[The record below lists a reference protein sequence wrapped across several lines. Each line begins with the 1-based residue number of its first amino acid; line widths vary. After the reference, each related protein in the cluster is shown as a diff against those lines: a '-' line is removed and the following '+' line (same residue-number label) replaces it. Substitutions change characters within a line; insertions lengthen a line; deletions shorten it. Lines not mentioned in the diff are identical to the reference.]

1 MRRLLAIIAFLVT
14 GCTLWAN
21 GDPVATFC
29 ALTLSRNPIGVHVPE
44 VQLKD
49 EHLTVT
55 PVGRYTLVRV
65 EYLLYNNSKKDFAN
79 LPYGFPI
86 DYYRHG
92 SERWA
97 SLDGN
102 SESVA
107 EVGWRDDYIT
117 EVAFTLNGIQLP
129 FQISADSLLKAGR
142 PLLTP
147 AEAAKDKNGDLFET
161 RLDSINYALYKYESD
176 LLRRWYYTR
185 LNIPAGKAVKLVV
198 QYRVENSCTVSLP
211 QQDAQVSQPRGHC
224 RFAYDFSPA
233 SYWGNGKAETFAVLV
248 DVSRVRTGRNLEDTN
263 SCVPHGLSMRKI
275 KGDRWHYTS
284 RNFDLAKAEPLSFY
298 YWFEN
303 EPARLTDLFNHRISP
318 DRYTVEVSGSDPK
331 YPAANLSDMDLGTTA
346 VLLPDK
352 ADSLH
357 ITVHFKQPTK
367 VKTIVFYNGYCKSP
381 DTWHA
386 NSRVASMMVYDTC
399 CCDRWHTPLFCDY
412 YNPSPDYFKG
422 FEYLPKQLRA
432 TAPVDFTWQGLTDA
446 AEIIHISDYY
456 GNKPVTELYFAI
468 ATVAK
473 GNRYSD
479 ICVSEI
485 VLLGE

>member
-1 MRRLLAIIAFLVT
+1 MGLLAISNQCVPQARYISRTHPHNKNALPTLYQAESTQFSIFNFQLPMKPLLSLLAFLA
-14 GCTLWAN
+14 LALSLFAN

-65 EYLLYNNSKKDFAN
+65 EYLLYNNSKKDFVN

-176 LLRRWYYTR
+176 LLRRWYYTQSAPWTLPICLR
-185 LNIPAGKAVKLVV
+185 LLSRLLLGQWQGRDLRCAGRCLACAH
-198 QYRVENSCTVSLP
+198 R
-211 QQDAQVSQPRGHC
+211 AQFRGH
-224 RFAYDFSPA
+224 
-233 SYWGNGKAETFAVLV
+233 
-248 DVSRVRTGRNLEDTN
+248 
-263 SCVPHGLSMRKI
+263 
-275 KGDRWHYTS
+275 
-284 RNFDLAKAEPLSFY
+284 
-298 YWFEN
+298 
-303 EPARLTDLFNHRISP
+303 
-318 DRYTVEVSGSDPK
+318 
-331 YPAANLSDMDLGTTA
+331 
-346 VLLPDK
+346 
-352 ADSLH
+352 
-357 ITVHFKQPTK
+357 
-367 VKTIVFYNGYCKSP
+367 
-381 DTWHA
+381 
-386 NSRVASMMVYDTC
+386 
-399 CCDRWHTPLFCDY
+399 
-412 YNPSPDYFKG
+412 
-422 FEYLPKQLRA
+422 KQLCSPWPLYAQDKGRPLALHLTQLRPCQGRA
-432 TAPVDFTWQGLTDA
+432 
-446 AEIIHISDYY
+446 I
-456 GNKPVTELYFAI
+456 K
-468 ATVAK
+468 
-473 GNRYSD
+473 
-479 ICVSEI
+479 
-485 VLLGE
+485 LLLLV

>member
-1 MRRLLAIIAFLVT
+1 MKRFLAILTLLVT
-14 GCTLWAN
+14 GCTLLAN
-21 GDPVATFC
+21 GDPVATIC

-55 PVGRYTLVRV
+55 PIGRYTLVRV
-65 EYLLYNNSKKDFAN
+65 EYLLFNNSKKDFTN
-79 LPYGFPI
+79 LPYGSPI

-92 SERWA
+92 SDRW
-97 SLDGN
+97 SSIDGI
-102 SESVA
+102 SESIA
-107 EVGWRDDYIT
+107 EVGWRDNYVT
-117 EVAFTLNGIQLP
+117 EVVFTLDGRQLP
-129 FQISADSLLKAGR
+129 FQVSADSLLKAGK
-142 PLLTP
+142 PLDTP
-147 AEAAKDKNGDLFET
+147 VEAEKDTVGYLFEN
-161 RLDSINYALYKYESD
+161 RLDSINYALYVYESD

-198 QYRVENSCTVSLP
+198 QYRVENNCRVSLS

-224 RFAYDFSPA
+224 CFAYDFSPA
-233 SYWGNGKAETFAVLV
+233 SYWGNGKAETFEVLV
-248 DVSRVRTGRNLEDTN
+248 DVSRVRTGRNLEDTG
-263 SCVPHGLSMRKI
+263 SCVPQGLPMHKM

-284 RNFDLAKAEPLSFY
+284 RNFDLAKAEPLGFY

-303 EPARLTDLFNHRISP
+303 EPAHLTDIFNHRINP
-318 DRYTVEVSGSDPK
+318 DCYTVEVSGSEPK
-331 YPAANLSDMDLGTTA
+331 YPAANLSDMDLGTAA

-352 ADSLH
+352 ADSLY
-357 ITVHFKQPTK
+357 ITVRFKQPTK
-367 VKTIVFYNGYCKSP
+367 VKTIVFYNGYCKNA

-412 YNPSPDYFKG
+412 HNPAPGFFKG
-422 FEYLPKQLRA
+422 WEYRSKQLRT
-432 TAPVDFTWQGLTDA
+432 TAPGDFTWQGLTDA

-468 ATVAK
+468 AAVAK
-473 GNRYSD
+473 GTRYSD

-485 VLLGE
+485 VLMGE

>member
-1 MRRLLAIIAFLVT
+1 V
-14 GCTLWAN
+14 
-21 GDPVATFC
+21 V
-29 ALTLSRNPIGVHVPE
+29 
-44 VQLKD
+44 
-49 EHLTVT
+49 
-55 PVGRYTLVRV
+55 
-65 EYLLYNNSKKDFAN
+65 
-79 LPYGFPI
+79 
-86 DYYRHG
+86 
-92 SERWA
+92 
-97 SLDGN
+97 
-102 SESVA
+102 
-107 EVGWRDDYIT
+107 
-117 EVAFTLNGIQLP
+117 FTLDGIQLP
-129 FQISADSLLKAGR
+129 FQVSADSLLKAGN
-142 PLLTP
+142 PLVTP
-147 AEAAKDKNGDLFET
+147 EEEAKDTAGYLFEQ
-161 RLDSINYALYKYESD
+161 RLDSIAYAFYKYESD

-248 DVSRVRTGRNLEDTN
+248 DVSQVRSGRNLEDTS
-263 SCVPHGLSMRKI
+263 SCVPHGLPMHKM
-275 KGDRWHYTS
+275 KGDRWHYET

-456 GNKPVTELYFAI
+456 GNKPATELYFAI
-468 ATVAK
+468 AAVAK
-473 GNRYSD
+473 GKRYSD
-479 ICVSEI
+479 SCVSEKI
-485 VLLGE
+485 LLGE

>member
-1 MRRLLAIIAFLVT
+1 M
-14 GCTLWAN
+14 
-21 GDPVATFC
+21 
-29 ALTLSRNPIGVHVPE
+29 H
-44 VQLKD
+44 K
-49 EHLTVT
+49 
-55 PVGRYTLVRV
+55 
-65 EYLLYNNSKKDFAN
+65 
-79 LPYGFPI
+79 
-86 DYYRHG
+86 
-92 SERWA
+92 
-97 SLDGN
+97 
-102 SESVA
+102 
-107 EVGWRDDYIT
+107 
-117 EVAFTLNGIQLP
+117 
-129 FQISADSLLKAGR
+129 
-142 PLLTP
+142 
-147 AEAAKDKNGDLFET
+147 
-161 RLDSINYALYKYESD
+161 
-176 LLRRWYYTR
+176 
-185 LNIPAGKAVKLVV
+185 
-198 QYRVENSCTVSLP
+198 
-211 QQDAQVSQPRGHC
+211 
-224 RFAYDFSPA
+224 
-233 SYWGNGKAETFAVLV
+233 
-248 DVSRVRTGRNLEDTN
+248 
-263 SCVPHGLSMRKI
+263 M

-399 CCDRWHTPLFCDY
+399 SCDRWHTPLFCDY

-468 ATVAK
+468 AAVAK